1 MSELLF
7 TEFIESLIKVTVL
20 PTSVRLSDGAITDLF
35 LMTAARRAAST
46 ELHWEAT
53 GSTPGPGTDLASA
66 LFE

>member
-35 LMTAARRAAST
+35 LMTAARSAAST
-46 ELHWEAT
+46 EFHWEAHWKH
-53 GSTPGPGTDLASA
+53 SWSRH
-66 LFE
+66 